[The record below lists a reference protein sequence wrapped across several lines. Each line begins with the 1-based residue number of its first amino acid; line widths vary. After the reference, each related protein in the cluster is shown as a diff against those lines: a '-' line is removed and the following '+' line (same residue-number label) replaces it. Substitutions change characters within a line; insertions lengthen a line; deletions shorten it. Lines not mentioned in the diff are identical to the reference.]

1 MVITAMLSTLSQAI
15 YFSTYGISK
24 KTYNLFFDI
33 WHFKEDLLCYLLEY
47 PNS

>member
-24 KTYNLFFDI
+24 KTYFATF
-33 WHFKEDLLCYLLEY
+33 
-47 PNS
+47 